1 VFVEA
6 DDVSNQAK
14 LFKNRS
20 YDIQVAEAVW
30 IPNPEDQLRLD
41 GSSELGK
48 KFTKLM
54 KKLEAEE
61 DVTAVYSNTTIQ
73 V

>member
-1 VFVEA
+1 VFVEP

-14 LFKNRS
+14 LFRKMN

-30 IPNPEDQLRLD
+30 IPHPEAQLRLD

-54 KKLEAEE
+54 KKLEADE
-61 DVTAVYSNTTIQ
+61 DVTAVYSNTT
-73 V
+73 VEV

>member
-6 DDVSNQAK
+6 DDVSNQAR
-14 LFKNRS
+14 LFKKMS

-30 IPNPEDQLRLD
+30 IPRPEDQLRLD

-61 DVTAVYSNTTIQ
+61 DVTAVYSNTTVEI
-73 V
+73 

>member
-1 VFVEA
+1 MEA

-14 LFKNRS
+14 LFKKMS
-20 YDIQVAEAVW
+20 YDIQAAEAVW
-30 IPNPEDQLRLD
+30 IPRPEDQLLLD

-54 KKLEAEE
+54 KNLEAEE
-61 DVTAVYSNTTIQ
+61 DVTAVYSNTT
-73 V
+73 VKV